1 MQQLNVIAINPED
14 GQVLTQVLA
23 ELNNLKKMLG
33 DTQAEIKQLRKEKEP
48 DPPLGAKEVAQL
60 CGLSYNYFINHT
72 RYIKGFPK
80 PIKGTEGKNKRPK
93 WHRQDIIE
101 FREANSG
108 LLNE

>member
-72 RYIKGFPK
+72 RHIKGFPK
-80 PIKGTEGKNKRPK
+80 PIKGTEGKNQRPK

-108 LLNE
+108 LQNE

>member
-48 DPPLGAKEVAQL
+48 EPLLGAKEVAQL

-80 PIKGTEGKNKRPK
+80 PIKGTEGRNKRPK

>member
-33 DTQAEIKQLRKEKEP
+33 DTQVEIKQLRKEKETEP
-48 DPPLGAKEVAQL
+48 ALGAKEVAQL